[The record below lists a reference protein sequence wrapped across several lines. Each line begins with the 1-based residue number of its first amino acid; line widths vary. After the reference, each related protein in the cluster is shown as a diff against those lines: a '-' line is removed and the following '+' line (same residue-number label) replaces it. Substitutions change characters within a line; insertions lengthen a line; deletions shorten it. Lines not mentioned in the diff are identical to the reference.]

1 MIIYQQGKLEGLW
14 FMINLFVCFVLRD
27 GVPVFTYSRDKGEF
41 WGVLL
46 ENCYVYCLRM
56 EFPCSPTTG
65 IKGSTWEHS

>member
-46 ENCYVYCLRM
+46 EN
-56 EFPCSPTTG
+56 F
-65 IKGSTWEHS
+65 